1 MKAETAAADDRQPR
15 WTSDLQRRVLEI
27 DPHTDPNAV
36 RRYALEIEEA
46 HERLSAFAV
55 DDAVAV
61 TGFTPDWT
69 DETTP

>member
-1 MKAETAAADDRQPR
+1 MNDETAAAEDRQPA
-15 WTSDLQRRVLEI
+15 WTAGLQRRVQRI
-27 DPHTDPNAV
+27 DQHADPDAV
-36 RRYALEIEEA
+36 RRYGLEIEEA